1 MKISVVIPAYNEEA
15 FLPHLLASLQAQTF
29 PKQDYEVIVV
39 DNNSTDKTAAIAK
52 KFGARVISESKRGYA
67 YACNAGFAAAK
78 GEIIARADAD
88 YIQPKDWLEK
98 IQKAFQKDPKIVAL
112 GGPLYPLESTFLEN
126 IIYYPAI
133 VIWMNILKF
142 LGDGFLFPNM
152 AVRKPI
158 YEKTGGFDTHLQFGE
173 DTKMCLKLVKLGKV
187 AYMPNLY
194 VYTSI
199 RKMRSLGLI
208 QSIFGYSF
216 GNHIAMWLGKEAT
229 VGLEV
234 VRDIPL
240 GKPKQYKPWIFLYAI
255 PLSMVVLLLL
265 LTSYFMPTET
275 TQQVVKRTQKIA
287 QMSDKALENRIQ
299 LIRNFNWSTI
309 FPIQPLKEI

>member
-1 MKISVVIPAYNEEA
+1 MPGLFFS
-15 FLPHLLASLQAQTF
+15 
-29 PKQDYEVIVV
+29 
-39 DNNSTDKTAAIAK
+39 
-52 KFGARVISESKRGYA
+52 FGQSPY
-67 YACNAGFAAAK
+67 
-78 GEIIARADAD
+78 
-88 YIQPKDWLEK
+88 WLEK
-98 IQKAFQKDPKIVAL
+98 IRKAFQKDPKIVAL

-152 AVRKPI
+152 AVRKSL

-187 AYMPNLY
+187 AYMPSIY

-275 TQQVVKRTQKIA
+275 TQQVVKRTQKMA
-287 QMSDKALENRIQ
+287 QLSDKVIEKRIK
-299 LIRNFNWSTI
+299 LIRNFSWSS
-309 FPIQPLKEI
+309 FLSFQPLKEI